1 MNKKFITI
9 LIVALIGASSAFAHS
24 KAIKP
29 EYVDML
35 LTPYFELQT
44 ALAKDDLATA
54 KSSAGTFNKMLG
66 HGPSHE
72 DAPSLA
78 DLTEEAAKIQSAS
91 DIKIAR
97 EAFHAISKD
106 LAKMVEHVGTS
117 GKSDVVKMHCPMAFN
132 NKGGAWLQ
140 NSEDLANPYYGAM
153 MLKCGSV
160 KETLASAKGGHGH
173 MDHGKMKKKE
183 GSHGHSGHSH

>member
-1 MNKKFITI
+1 MKKRIIATIAAFIA
-9 LIVALIGASSAFAHS
+9 VSAFAHS

-44 ALAKDDLATA
+44 ALSKDDLARA
-54 KSSAGTFNKMLG
+54 KSSAASFKMMLG

-78 DLTEEAAKIQSAS
+78 DLSEEAAKIQSAS
-91 DIKIAR
+91 GIKIAR

-106 LAKMVEHVGTS
+106 LASMVEHVGTS
-117 GKSDVVKMHCPMAFN
+117 GKSDVIKMHCPMAFN
-132 NKGGAWLQ
+132 NKGGDWLQ
-140 NSEDLANPYYGAM
+140 NSKDLANPYYGAM

-160 KETLASAKGGHGH
+160 KDTLATAKGGHEGH
-173 MDHGKMKKKE
+173 MDQGKMDEKKS
-183 GSHGHSGHSH
+183 SHDHSGHSQ

>member
-1 MNKKFITI
+1 MKKLFVSII
-9 LIVALIGASSAFAHS
+9 SLFVAVSAFGHS

-29 EYVDML
+29 EFVDML

-44 ALAKDDLATA
+44 ALAKDDLAAA
-54 KSSAGTFNKMLG
+54 KKGAVTLKQMLG

-72 DAPSLA
+72 EAPSLA
-78 DLTEEAAKIQSAS
+78 DLNDEAAKIQSAA
-91 DIKIAR
+91 DIKVAR

-117 GKSDVVKMHCPMAFN
+117 GKSDVIKMSCPMAFN
-132 NKGGAWLQ
+132 NKGGEWLQ
-140 NSEDLANPYYGAM
+140 NSDDLANPYYGAM

-160 KETLASAKGGHGH
+160 QDTLASAK
-173 MDHGKMKKKE
+173 K
-183 GSHGHSGHSH
+183 

>member
-1 MNKKFITI
+1 MKKLLVST
-9 LIVALIGASSAFAHS
+9 LSLLAAVSAFAHS

-35 LTPYFELQT
+35 LAPYFELQS
-44 ALAKDDLATA
+44 ALAKDDLDAA
-54 KSSAGTFNKMLG
+54 KTSAGTFKQMLG

-97 EAFHAISKD
+97 VAFHAISKD